1 MRATKRLNKP
11 DDEKYPIDK
20 NVAMPPLRGQSMKK
34 TGFVFKNCPSKEME
48 VGDSFAVQIPNDED
62 VNYVQGIIKTRVRTY
77 GFRCNPQK
85 AFITKFNPYK
95 MELRVWRT
103 V

>member
-1 MRATKRLNKP
+1 MKYENRLNKP
-11 DDEKYPIDK
+11 DDEKYPIEK
-20 NVAMPPLRGQSMKK
+20 GVKMPPLRGSNLKK
-34 TGFVFKNCPSKEME
+34 TGFIFKNCPSKEME
-48 VGDSFAVQIPNDED
+48 VGDSFAVHIPNDDD
-62 VNYVQGIIKTRVRTY
+62 VNYVQAIIKTRVRTY
-77 GFRCNPQK
+77 GFRCKPPK